1 MKTLIRIILFGII
14 AVLLIFF
21 IAPFIIPI
29 NTSGIDP
36 ATLVTD
42 PDGAFIS
49 IQGVSTYYEDKG
61 EKDAPVMLLVHGL
74 FGSTETWRYNVDGF
88 VEDGY
93 RVIAFDRPGFGLS
106 DKPESFNYSVK
117 NQTDFIDEF
126 MTQLGILDAI
136 IIGHSAG
143 GNVVTHFALAYP
155 ERVHYLILVDAAV
168 LTGGP
173 PAFVGGFLRF
183 PPIWNWGR
191 IGLQAVFTRDQ
202 LENSLKSFYVD
213 PSFLTEADYDAYW
226 RAFQTPNWDIGLL
239 GLTRDSAGNTLAPN
253 MLEMLYPETLI
264 LWGDKD
270 TVTPVADAE
279 RLAGLIPS
287 AELVYIPNTGHQPF
301 EEAPQAFNDAIMTY
315 LEGRIAV
322 VAP

>member
-1 MKTLIRIILFGII
+1 MKTLIRIILFII
-14 AVLLIFF
+14 VALLLIFF

-29 NTSGIDP
+29 NTSGADP
-36 ATLVTD
+36 TTLVTD
-42 PDGAFIS
+42 PDGRFIT

-61 EKDAPVMLLVHGL
+61 NIDAPVMIFIHGL

-88 VEDGY
+88 VGEGY
-93 RVIAFDRPGFGLS
+93 RVITFDRPGFGLS

-117 NQTDFIDEF
+117 NQADFIDEL
-126 MTQLGILDAI
+126 MSQLGILDAI
-136 IIGHSAG
+136 IIGHSAV
-143 GNVVTHFALAYP
+143 GNVATHFTLAYP
-155 ERVHYLILVDAAV
+155 ERVRYLILVDAAV

-173 PAFVGGFLRF
+173 PPFIGGFLRF

-191 IGLQAVFTRDQ
+191 IGLQTLFTRQQ
-202 LENSLKSFYVD
+202 LENSLKSFYIN
-213 PSFLTEADYDAYW
+213 PSFLTEADYDVYW

-279 RLAGLIPS
+279 RLAGIIPY

-301 EEAPQAFNDAIMTY
+301 EEAPQAFNDTIMNY
-315 LEGRIAV
+315 LDTRIEV
-322 VAP
+322 FIP

>member
-1 MKTLIRIILFGII
+1 MKTAIRILLFGII
-14 AVLLIFF
+14 ALLLIFF

-29 NTSGIDP
+29 NTSGIAP

-61 EKDAPVMLLVHGL
+61 ETDAPVLLFVHGL
-74 FGSTETWRYNVDGF
+74 FGSTESWRYNVDGF
-88 VEDGY
+88 VDEGY
-93 RVIAFDRPGFGLS
+93 RVVTFDRPGFGLS

-117 NQTDFIDEF
+117 NQTDFMDEF
-126 MTQLGILDAI
+126 MTQLNILDAV

-143 GNVVTHFALAYP
+143 GNVATHFALAYP
-155 ERVHYLILVDAAV
+155 ERVRYLILVDAAV

-202 LENSLKSFYVD
+202 LENNLKSFYVD

-239 GLTRDSAGNTLAPN
+239 GLTRDSAGNTLSLG

-264 LWGDKD
+264 IWGDKD

-279 RLAGLIPS
+279 RLATLIPS

-315 LEGRIAV
+315 LDGRIEV